1 MVTPLRRND
10 HDVTNTV
17 NTTEPQEVHGE
28 ISQIFQDLYP
38 SESTAALD
46 HSFLDMSRIFKGEHP
61 RFHACD
67 TAYHDLQHTLDVT
80 LAMARLMNGYERSRD
95 HTEPIGSRRFALGV
109 VTALFHDVGYIRRRH
124 DTRNLSGAVYT
135 LRHVSRGSAFL
146 SEYLV
151 ELGMPDLAPV
161 AAQLIHFTGYE
172 IPVRE
177 IKLPNLMFRMIG
189 NMLGTADIVAQ
200 MSDRCYLEKCR
211 DRLFPEFVLGGLAAS
226 KRSDPGK
233 NVLFFS
239 AHELVQKTPKFFQ
252 FANVRLRDHLGSSVD
267 FAEKHFGGQNLYVD
281 EINKNVRY
289 AEHIADRLDL
299 ELLRRTPPVNPGS
312 SVVKLY

>member
-1 MVTPLRRND
+1 
-10 HDVTNTV
+10 
-17 NTTEPQEVHGE
+17 
-28 ISQIFQDLYP
+28 
-38 SESTAALD
+38 
-46 HSFLDMSRIFKGEHP
+46 
-61 RFHACD
+61 
-67 TAYHDLQHTLDVT
+67 
-80 LAMARLMNGYERSRD
+80 
-95 HTEPIGSRRFALGV
+95 
-109 VTALFHDVGYIRRRH
+109 
-124 DTRNLSGAVYT
+124 
-135 LRHVSRGSAFL
+135 
-146 SEYLV
+146 
-151 ELGMPDLAPV
+151 MPDLAPV

-289 AEHIADRLDL
+289 AEHIADHLDL